1 MRTFRQA
8 VGGMLFVI
16 TGPSGSGKTT
26 LAQALLKD
34 RALRRKIS
42 RSVSFTTRPKRSNER
57 QGKDYFFISEKEF
70 AQGRS
75 AKKILEWTR
84 YLGYYYG
91 TEKSFVDAELEAG
104 RSLILCID
112 VKGARRIRSLYP
124 DNSVLIFVLPP
135 SIKELERRIDN
146 RCPGTCRE
154 EIRNRLRRAKAEL
167 KEAEWFDYRLI
178 NKDFPLAVKKLKK
191 IIASYGA

>member
-1 MRTFRQA
+1 MHTFRQA

-34 RALRRKIS
+34 RVLRRKVS
-42 RSVSFTTRPKRSNER
+42 RSVSFTTRPKRPNER

-70 AQGRS
+70 ARSRS

-104 RSLILCID
+104 RSLLLCID

-124 DNSVLIFVLPP
+124 DNSALIFVMPP
-135 SIKELERRIDN
+135 SMKELERRIDT
-146 RCPGTCRE
+146 RCPGTCPK
-154 EIRNRLRRAKAEL
+154 EIRRRLRRANAEI
-167 KEAEWFDYRLI
+167 KEARWFDYRLV
-178 NKDFPLAVKKLKK
+178 NKDFSRAVKKLKK
-191 IIASYGA
+191 IIASYEA